1 MNKTKQEKMCKAR
14 MENYYLRNRRNIIY
28 TSLEEIEDT
37 DWFWCP
43 SEIEKFDNLWNEG
56 KPIKEMA
63 QVLRRT
69 ETAVFLLSLDRI
81 FKGLIKSREW
91 RIF

>member
-1 MNKTKQEKMCKAR
+1 

-63 QVLRRT
+63 RELNRS
-69 ETAVFLLSLDRI
+69 EIAVFLQSLDRI
-81 FKGLIKSREW
+81 YRGKIKPRDW
-91 RIF
+91 RIW

>member
-1 MNKTKQEKMCKAR
+1 MSMTLEKQNKAR
-14 MENYYLRNRRNIIY
+14 MENYYLRHKRNIIY

-43 SEIEKFDNLWNEG
+43 SEIEKFDRLWNEG

-63 QVLRRT
+63 QELRRS
-69 ETAVFLLSLDRI
+69 EVAVFLLSLDRI
-81 FKGLIKSREW
+81 FKGAVKPREW
-91 RIF
+91 RIW